1 MAFFLHQDN
10 LMWNRLQTM
19 GVIQI
24 GTLSAAYGLKSNRV
38 FSACILALG
47 VILTLCVFFL
57 LKRDEVVRMRL
68 EEQLDSLDYNVD
80 RKWYA
85 PLKGR
90 EIAWILLAAI
100 ILSDFMLIVAIIFQW
115 I

>member
-24 GTLSAAYGLKSNRV
+24 GTLSAAYGLKSNQV
-38 FSACILALG
+38 FSICILALG
-47 VILTLCVFFL
+47 VLLTLCVFFL

-68 EEQLDSLDYNVD
+68 EEQLDGLDYAVD

-90 EIAWILLAAI
+90 EIAWILLVAI
-100 ILSDFMLIVAIIFQW
+100 ILSDFMLGVAVIIKW